1 VASLVLATFFSN
13 PPRIPMIRRKFVLP
27 ALFLAGSALISAC
40 SMQGREVPLEISG
53 VILTG
58 TIKYGNAVV
67 PNAMVIVK
75 RPGPSGPNS
84 SSIATANDDGVY
96 RVENCPMG
104 EVMIGVNT
112 DAAKGMMMGRAMAGT
127 DPTKSGSKALS
138 VPKVTDVPKKFF
150 NPDESGIKTTL
161 QKGVNNFDIIIP
173 KS

>member
-1 VASLVLATFFSN
+1 
-13 PPRIPMIRRKFVLP
+13 MIRRKFVLP

-40 SMQGREVPLEISG
+40 SMQGREVPMEISG
-53 VILTG
+53 VIITG
-58 TIKYGNAVV
+58 TIKYGTAVV

-84 SSIATANDDGVY
+84 SAIATANDDGVY

-112 DAAKGMMMGRAMAGT
+112 DAAKGMMMGRGMAGV
-127 DPTKSGSKALS
+127 DQTKGGGK
-138 VPKVTDVPKKFF
+138 VNTPKVTDIPKKFF
-150 NPDESGIKTTL
+150 DPDTSGIKTNL
-161 QKGVNNFDIIIP
+161 KQGVNDFDIVIP